1 VPVEKI
7 IIKEVPIEVIKEVI
21 VEKIIEVCLLV
32 PLHKWSTK
40 RGSGPCWCC
49 WCTGLTWCLQ
59 VPVDRIVERIVE
71 VEKPVTVEKIVEIPV
86 ERIVIKEVEK
96 IVEVPVERV
105 VLKEVPVYVDRW
117 SLYFLMI
124 DWSVNVL
131 LSSIAFHEGDA
142 AN

>member
-1 VPVEKI
+1 M
-7 IIKEVPIEVIKEVI
+7 
-21 VEKIIEVCLLV
+21 
-32 PLHKWSTK
+32 
-40 RGSGPCWCC
+40 
-49 WCTGLTWCLQ
+49 
-59 VPVDRIVERIVE
+59 ERIVE